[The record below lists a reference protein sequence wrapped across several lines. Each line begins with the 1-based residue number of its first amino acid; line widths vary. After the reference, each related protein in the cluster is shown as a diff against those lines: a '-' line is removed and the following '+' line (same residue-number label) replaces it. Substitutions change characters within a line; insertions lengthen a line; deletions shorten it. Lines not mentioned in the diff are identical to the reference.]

1 MLLLW
6 NNIVFTNYFNYQ
18 PRFNRVLLKQ
28 ILPRI
33 KDGAYLTNVDDKN
46 SKETHSVSLSIDRN
60 TALFFDFGIEYISP
74 KVLNKIR
81 DKSITH
87 NIFRI
92 QDDDCVKCGFY
103 CIAFIEYMLAEKALL
118 DYTNLFSSNDCEK
131 NDKIIYRYFG
141 YKYGRRSRHSV

>member
-28 ILPRI
+28 ILPRT

-92 QDDDCVKCGFY
+92 QDDDCVKCGF
-103 CIAFIEYMLAEKALL
+103 
-118 DYTNLFSSNDCEK
+118 
-131 NDKIIYRYFG
+131 
-141 YKYGRRSRHSV
+141 